1 MEIHMSATLAA
12 TQTLATAALGGPYTL
27 VPAIGPTTGPSV
39 SYVLVPSNYNPAQVN
54 VPGGH
59 TVDELN
65 ALLTVAAGTKPV
77 PVVYPSAQEFNA
89 TTDSVWG

>member
-1 MEIHMSATLAA
+1 LATLAA

-27 VPAIGPTTGPSV
+27 VPATGQQAGP
-39 SYVLVPSNYNPAQVN
+39 YAFYNLVPSNFPVQLVN
-54 VPGGH
+54 VGGGH

-77 PVVYPSAQEFNA
+77 PVVIPSAQEQNA
-89 TTDSVWG
+89 ATDSVWG